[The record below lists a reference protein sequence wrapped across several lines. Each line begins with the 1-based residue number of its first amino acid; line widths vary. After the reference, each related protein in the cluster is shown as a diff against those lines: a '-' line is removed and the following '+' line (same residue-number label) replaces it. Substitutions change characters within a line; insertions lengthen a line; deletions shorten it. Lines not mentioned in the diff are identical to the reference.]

1 MRWPGVV
8 GRIPGACLLFGLLFL
23 GLAAWPSAFLDRGA
37 TGAVRVSVFP
47 LALTLFDP
55 FIWSCARNSLLIAGM
70 VSVGSLVIGVVLGFV
85 AATSRFRGRS
95 LLWVLAII
103 PAAAGPLLLAPGVA
117 LALGGT
123 RASEWLSARSF
134 WTYSFDELV
143 RWMALVWIGLAT
155 GAPIVALV
163 VTSSLKAM
171 ESAWIEAA
179 RASEASRIPIVR
191 EILWP
196 ILRPEVARASAAVF
210 TLSLVEPAGPLI
222 LGLNRTLAH
231 AILDSAIRLDQP
243 TRAASLAILAILIAA
258 IGRTLI
264 GWWGGPLIV
273 RSDFT
278 ASPIV
283 ERAGFRRGWI
293 CRLILAG
300 WVTFAVGPLGL
311 LVFKAVQV
319 LEAAGSGLWKD
330 VLEDPELHHWIANS
344 ATTASLALL
353 VDLVIL
359 RTLLGR
365 RMGLSDH
372 GLKMTSRFLKAIP
385 PLALGVG
392 AYATPWL
399 LEALGDTLGGVSGV
413 WIRSLALELNPA
425 RSPGYLLILVVAAG
439 KLPMLV
445 KIAEMARSKV
455 RTSLVDA
462 SKLMGVPD
470 AQANLAGQ
478 GNWLGFVPGRAA
490 ILVLALASLNLPP
503 ALLMSPFS
511 ERRTVAPA
519 ILLSILH
526 EGLTDPRIALAIV
539 GVLVW
544 KLGAFALASSCRAG
558 SLGEWYRG

>member
-1 MRWPGVV
+1 MNWTDVT
-8 GRIPGACLLFGLLFL
+8 GRILGASLLCALLVL
-23 GLAAWPSAFLDRGA
+23 GLAEWPAAFLDRGA
-37 TGAVRVSVFP
+37 TGAVRVSIFP

-55 FIWSCARNSLLIAGM
+55 FVWSCVRNSLLIAGM
-70 VSVGSLVIGVVLGFV
+70 VSAGSLVIGVVLGFV
-85 AATSRFRGRS
+85 ASTARFRGRS
-95 LLWVLAII
+95 LLWALAII
-103 PAAAGPLLLAPGVA
+103 PAAAGPLLIAPGVA
-117 LALGGT
+117 FTLGGS

-143 RWMALVWIGLAT
+143 RWASLVWIGLAT
-155 GAPIVALV
+155 GAPIVALSAA
-163 VTSSLKAM
+163 SSLRKM

-179 RASEASRIPIVR
+179 RGVGASQIQIVR

-196 ILRPEVARASAAVF
+196 ILRPEVARACVAVF

-222 LGLNRTLAH
+222 LGLNRTLAQL
-231 AILDSAIRLDQP
+231 ILDSVIRLDQP
-243 TRAASLAILAILIAA
+243 TRAASLAILAILIALV
-258 IGRTLI
+258 GRTLI
-264 GWWGGPLIV
+264 VWWGGPSIV
-273 RSDFT
+273 RFDFI

-283 ERAGFRRGWI
+283 ERAGFRRGWF

-300 WVTFAVGPLGL
+300 WVIFAVGPLGL
-311 LVFKAVQV
+311 LGFKAIQI
-319 LEAAGSGLWKD
+319 LEAKGSALVKE
-330 VLEDPELHHWIANS
+330 VLEDHELQHWIANS

-359 RTLLGR
+359 RALLGR
-365 RMGLSDH
+365 RMDLGDH
-372 GLKMTSRFLKAIP
+372 GLKSASRFLQAIP

-392 AYATPWL
+392 AYSTPWL
-399 LEALGDTLGGVSGV
+399 LNALGDSLGGLPGV
-413 WIRSLALELNPA
+413 WIRSLVEELNPA
-425 RSPGYLLILVVAAG
+425 RSPGFLLILVVAAG
-439 KLPMLV
+439 KLPMLM
-445 KIAEMARSKV
+445 KIAELARSRV

-478 GNWLGFVPGRAA
+478 GGWLGFIPGRAA

-511 ERRTVAPA
+511 ERRAVAPA
-519 ILLSILH
+519 ILLSIIH
-526 EGLTDPRIALAIV
+526 EGLIDPRIALVIV

-544 KLGAFALASSCRAG
+544 KLGAFAVASRCRAV